1 LEKIVE
7 FSQLRIF
14 QAVAEEGSITRAA
27 ERLHRV
33 PSNLSTRLK
42 QLEEQLGVDL
52 FLRERQRLQLS
63 PAGKVLLDYAT
74 RLFAL
79 HDEAHAAVQGGQPA
93 GDFVLGTMY
102 STAATHLPDLLAA
115 YHRAYPAVNLQV
127 QSGPSGE
134 LLEGLLTN
142 RLDAALVDGPLELAG
157 LDGVPLC
164 DERLVLITEAD
175 HPPVRSALDVQGR
188 AVFTFRRGCS
198 YRMRL
203 EAWFSH
209 DHATMGRA
217 MEIESYQGMLAC
229 VIAGS
234 GVALMS
240 ESMLASLPGR
250 ERVNVHPLAEPFA
263 SATTWLMWRKGMV
276 GANLNAWI
284 ELQQQ
289 AWPRAPVIT
298 AQSA

>member
-1 LEKIVE
+1 ME

-63 PAGKVLLDYAT
+63 PAGKVLLDYAAK
-74 RLFAL
+74 LFAL

-93 GDFVLGTMY
+93 GDFLLGTMY

-157 LDGVPLC
+157 LDGVP
-164 DERLVLITEAD
+164 
-175 HPPVRSALDVQGR
+175 
-188 AVFTFRRGCS
+188 
-198 YRMRL
+198 
-203 EAWFSH
+203 
-209 DHATMGRA
+209 
-217 MEIESYQGMLAC
+217 
-229 VIAGS
+229 
-234 GVALMS
+234 
-240 ESMLASLPGR
+240 
-250 ERVNVHPLAEPFA
+250 
-263 SATTWLMWRKGMV
+263 
-276 GANLNAWI
+276 
-284 ELQQQ
+284 
-289 AWPRAPVIT
+289 
-298 AQSA
+298 

>member
-1 LEKIVE
+1 ME

-42 QLEEQLGVDL
+42 QLEEQLGVEL
-52 FLRERQRLQLS
+52 FVRERQRLQLS
-63 PAGKVLLDYAT
+63 PAGKVLLDYT
-74 RLFAL
+74 TKLFAL

-102 STAATHLPDLLAA
+102 STAAIHLPELLAR
-115 YHRAYPAVNLQV
+115 YHRRYPAVNLQV

-134 LLEGLLTN
+134 LLEGLLTG

-164 DERLVLITEAD
+164 DERLVLISEAD
-175 HPPVRSALDVQGR
+175 HPPVRSALDVEGR
-188 AVFTFRRGCS
+188 SVFTFRQGCS

-203 EAWFSH
+203 EAWFAH
-209 DHATMGRA
+209 DHAAMGRA
-217 MEIESYQGMLAC
+217 MEIESYPGMLAC

-250 ERVNVHPLAEPFA
+250 ESVAVHPLAEPFA
-263 SATTWLMWRKGMV
+263 SATTWLMWRKGML

-284 ELQQQ
+284 EQQQ
-289 AWPRAPVIT
+289 AVYPSATVQ
-298 AQSA
+298 AQANV

>member
-1 LEKIVE
+1 
-7 FSQLRIF
+7 
-14 QAVAEEGSITRAA
+14 
-27 ERLHRV
+27 
-33 PSNLSTRLK
+33 
-42 QLEEQLGVDL
+42 
-52 FLRERQRLQLS
+52 
-63 PAGKVLLDYAT
+63 
-74 RLFAL
+74 
-79 HDEAHAAVQGGQPA
+79 
-93 GDFVLGTMY
+93 
-102 STAATHLPDLLAA
+102 
-115 YHRAYPAVNLQV
+115 
-127 QSGPSGE
+127 
-134 LLEGLLTN
+134 
-142 RLDAALVDGPLELAG
+142 

-188 AVFTFRRGCS
+188 SVFTFRQGCS

-203 EAWFSH
+203 EAWFAH
-209 DHATMGRA
+209 DHAAMGRA

-250 ERVNVHPLAEPFA
+250 ERVRMHPLAEPFA

-276 GANLNAWI
+276 GANLTAWI

-289 AWPRAPVIT
+289 AWPRAPLMVER
-298 AQSA
+298 SA

>member
-1 LEKIVE
+1 ME

-63 PAGKVLLDYAT
+63 PAGKVLLDYAAK
-74 RLFAL
+74 LFAL

-127 QSGPSGE
+127 QSGPSAE

-142 RLDAALVDGPLELAG
+142 RLDAALVDGPLEFAG

-175 HPPVRSALDVQGR
+175 HPPVHSALDVQGR

-203 EAWFSH
+203 EAWFAH

-250 ERVNVHPLAEPFA
+250 ERVTVHPLAEPFA

-289 AWPRAPVIT
+289 AWPRTPMIT

>member
-1 LEKIVE
+1 VE

-74 RLFAL
+74 KLFAL

-102 STAATHLPDLLAA
+102 STAATHLPVLLAA

-203 EAWFSH
+203 EAWFAH

-250 ERVNVHPLAEPFA
+250 ERVRVHPLAEPFA
-263 SATTWLMWRKGMV
+263 SATTWLMWRKSMV

-289 AWPRAPVIT
+289 AWPRAPLIP

>member
-1 LEKIVE
+1 ME

-63 PAGKVLLDYAT
+63 PAGKVLLDYAAK
-74 RLFAL
+74 LFAL

-93 GDFVLGTMY
+93 GDFLLGTMY
-102 STAATHLPDLLAA
+102 STAATHLPDLLAT

-188 AVFTFRRGCS
+188 PVFTFRRGCS

-203 EAWFSH
+203 EAWFAH

-229 VIAGS
+229 VIAGA

-250 ERVNVHPLAEPFA
+250 ERVTVHPLAEPFA

-289 AWPRAPVIT
+289 AWPRTPMTT